1 VRRIERA
8 GKEGTKGEKRCGME
22 GQEGEGREGCT
33 PVLQC

>member
-1 VRRIERA
+1 VRRKERA
-8 GKEGTKGEKRCGME
+8 GKEGTKWEKRCGME